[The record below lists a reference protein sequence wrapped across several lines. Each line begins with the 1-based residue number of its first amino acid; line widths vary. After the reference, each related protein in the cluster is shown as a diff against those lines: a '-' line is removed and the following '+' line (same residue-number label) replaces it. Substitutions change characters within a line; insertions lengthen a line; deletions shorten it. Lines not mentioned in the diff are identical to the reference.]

1 MLCICRLSNRKNNVT
16 SQISSS
22 WESHLRTTGC
32 HQFRCHTIL
41 LAAWLYISEHTPTLT
56 PVSEAGTRF
65 TYPGRMEGWVDLGA
79 YAPAGNR
86 TRPLGRKSDAPTA
99 APLRHHK
106 FRCVPS
112 PHHGLVPWTLWVLQN
127 CFRSDQHPR
136 RPGMW
141 RTFTQLVAD
150 WSAVNGVTHR
160 RLWRTGSVQS
170 TDIRRQTFNK
180 QRYITLDFSIYK
192 LNR

>member
-1 MLCICRLSNRKNNVT
+1 
-16 SQISSS
+16 
-22 WESHLRTTGC
+22 
-32 HQFRCHTIL
+32 
-41 LAAWLYISEHTPTLT
+41 
-56 PVSEAGTRF
+56 
-65 TYPGRMEGWVDLGA
+65 
-79 YAPAGNR
+79 
-86 TRPLGRKSDAPTA
+86 
-99 APLRHHK
+99 
-106 FRCVPS
+106 
-112 PHHGLVPWTLWVLQN
+112 
-127 CFRSDQHPR
+127 
-136 RPGMW
+136 MW